1 MAYNMEPKFE
11 IMEHLGV
18 LSEGSK
24 GWQKEINVVSWND
37 RPAKVDIR
45 DWSEDHTRCGKGI
58 TLTRDEAEALML
70 ALQKRDSEKGA
81 CL

>member
-1 MAYNMEPKFE
+1 MYGDVNYD
-11 IMEHLGV
+11 IREHLAV
-18 LSEGSK
+18 LSVGGR
-24 GWQKEINVVSWND
+24 GWNKEVNIVSWNGG
-37 RPAKVDIR
+37 PAKIDIR
-45 DWSEDHTRCGKGI
+45 DWNEDHTRCAKGI